1 VKRIWELLKLAAVEW
16 NRRDAPRLGASLAF
30 YSLLSMA
37 PLVILVL
44 TICAVAFGAAEAQQ
58 QILAQFRQMIGYEY
72 TQVLETV
79 LKSAA
84 HPANGLV
91 ANIIGLAALL
101 FGASGVC
108 LELRT
113 ALNYLW
119 GIHPKNTASGIMG
132 LVRERILSF
141 GMVLGIG
148 FVLLVSLLVS
158 AALAVVGKFFGR
170 IGFVPEEVL
179 QAITF
184 VGSLAVIAGMFAL
197 IFRYVPDDRLPWNAI
212 WRGAAVTAIL
222 FTMGKTA
229 IAIYLGKAGVGSAYG
244 AAGSL
249 VVLIVWIYYSAQ
261 IFYYGAILTHIHAV
275 GPAQAT
281 APASEGGVQCPP
293 WQGAQ
298 ATR

>member
-1 VKRIWELLKLAAVEW
+1 MKRTWESLKLAAIEW

-44 TICAVAFGAAEAQQ
+44 TICALAFGAVEAQQ
-58 QILAQFRQMIGYEY
+58 QVLAQFRQMIGYEY

-84 HPANGLV
+84 QPTNGLLP
-91 ANIIGLAALL
+91 NIIGLATLL
-101 FGASGVC
+101 FGASGVF

-119 GIHPKNTASGIMG
+119 GIERKSTAGGIMA
-132 LVRERILSF
+132 LIRERILSF

-158 AALAVVGKFFGR
+158 AALAVLGKFFGT
-170 IGFVPEEVL
+170 IGYVPEQVW
-179 QAITF
+179 QAVTF
-184 VGSLAVIAGMFAL
+184 LGSLVVITGMFGL
-197 IFRYVPDDRLPWNAI
+197 IFRYVPDDRLPWSAI
-212 WRGAAVTAIL
+212 WRGAATTAIL
-222 FTMGKTA
+222 FTLGKTA

-261 IFYYGAILTHIHAV
+261 IFYYGAILTHIYAV

-298 ATR
+298 VAR